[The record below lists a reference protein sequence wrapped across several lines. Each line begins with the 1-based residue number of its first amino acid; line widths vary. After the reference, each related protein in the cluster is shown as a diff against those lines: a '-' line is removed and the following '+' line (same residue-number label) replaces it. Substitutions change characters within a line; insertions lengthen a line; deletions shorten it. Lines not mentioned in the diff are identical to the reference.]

1 MATTHTPISAANI
14 PIHTRLNPLSLP
26 SSSSSVVKCSNRNG
40 DTKTLKTNNNGVGS
54 VVLDGFGKAAQR
66 NESPDINKQETEA
79 AKMTE
84 YNYHQLQAEIAQLQK
99 QLSEARAIMDED
111 EIGETERNPLNKKKE
126 RVESVKAASISA
138 IVGTLASLP
147 FSLTHV
153 TSTYD
158 LTVSTTITII
168 TCALYGATYRYTV
181 RRDLDDFHLK
191 TGTCAA
197 FGIVKGVATLD
208 GQSSLDALS
217 GAICVSENVIVFLLA
232 AAGLDI
238 CYKMGILSP
247 FPVETRTKM

>member
-14 PIHTRLNPLSLP
+14 PIHTRLNPLSPP

-54 VVLDGFGKAAQR
+54 VVLDGFGKPAQR
-66 NESPDINKQETEA
+66 NESTGIKKQETEA

-84 YNYHQLQAEIAQLQK
+84 SNYHQLQAEIAQLQK
-99 QLSEARAIMDED
+99 QLSEARAMIDED
-111 EIGETERNPLNKKKE
+111 ETERNPLKKKKE
-126 RVESVKAASISA
+126 KLESVKAASISA